1 MRRRLSTLAL
11 ALALPL
17 MAIPADAGPIA
28 VSFGSGPIALQSFFG
43 DNFSLS
49 GTGGSGLLTL
59 DTTASTSATVNQALL
74 DIANYT
80 NDNYGYETQPL
91 GLSFDLTLGGV
102 THTLT
107 QSGTWSIT
115 PTFDSVLAAAAWVP
129 VRFDTSGGSWDVRLN
144 SFAVGGGVLGMFRA
158 PVTASIQP
166 VPEPASIVLLGTA
179 FIGCGIQ
186 RWRKRRMN
194 G

>member
-1 MRRRLSTLAL
+1 MKRRLGILAL

-17 MAIPADAGPIA
+17 LAIPVDASPIA
-28 VSFGSGPIALQSFFG
+28 ISFGGGTTSLQSFFG
-43 DNFSLS
+43 DNFSL
-49 GTGGSGLLTL
+49 TGGSGFLSL
-59 DTTASTSATVNQALL
+59 DTAASTSVTVNTALL

-80 NDNYGYETQPL
+80 NDNGGYESQPI
-91 GLSFDLTLGGV
+91 GLSFDLTLDGV

-107 QSGTWSIT
+107 QNATWSIT
-115 PTFDSVLAAAAWVP
+115 PTYDSVFSVAASAP
-129 VRFDTSGGSWDVRLN
+129 TEFDTASGSWGVTLS
-144 SFAVGGGVLGMFRA
+144 SFSLGGGALGKFAA
-158 PVTASIQP
+158 PVKADIQS

-179 FIGCGIQ
+179 LLGGGIQ